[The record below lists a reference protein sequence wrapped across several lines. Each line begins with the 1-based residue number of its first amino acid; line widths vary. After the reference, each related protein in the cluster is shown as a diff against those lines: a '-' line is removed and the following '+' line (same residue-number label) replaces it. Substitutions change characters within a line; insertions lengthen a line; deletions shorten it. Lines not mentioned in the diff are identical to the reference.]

1 MESERRGPEEYLQ
14 ELFPARVAED
24 FTPEEREQIRGL
36 LHGALGK
43 KLLRTL
49 MVIGEGAGS
58 SWRGVDDMASL
69 NLLKGRVEGVEFV
82 VQYLAGFL
90 EEPEDAE

>member
-36 LHGALGK
+36 LQSSLGK
-43 KLLRTL
+43 KIIRTL
-49 MVIGEGAGS
+49 MVIGDGAGS
-58 SWRGVDDMASL
+58 SWRGVEGMDDL
-69 NLLKGRVEGVEFV
+69 NKLRGRVAGVEFV

-90 EEPEDAE
+90 EEPENE